1 MFPVGLFA
9 CISAKSMI
17 QYKHQVRINNNWGD
31 GSMTTDEKLD
41 SILNNIAK
49 LSTTVNGIN
58 TRLENLESS
67 VYHNSEIVESSLSS
81 VNKLE
86 NTVDLHSETISSIQ
100 NDVSKYADIIYSLK
114 SEVADLE
121 SSIKHNTVVT
131 EEVISKCIDVMYD
144 GFKLNADKFDKID
157 FNAIKHN
164 SEVAILMAKSVNE
177 RIESCIK

>member
-1 MFPVGLFA
+1 MSFFVHI
-9 CISAKSMI
+9 C
-17 QYKHQVRINNNWGD
+17 
-31 GSMTTDEKLD
+31 
-41 SILNNIAK
+41 NIFYCFLLGYLLAFLPK
-49 LSTTVNGIN
+49 VWYN
-58 TRLENLESS
+58 TNIRSESS

-177 RIESCIK
+177 RLESCIK